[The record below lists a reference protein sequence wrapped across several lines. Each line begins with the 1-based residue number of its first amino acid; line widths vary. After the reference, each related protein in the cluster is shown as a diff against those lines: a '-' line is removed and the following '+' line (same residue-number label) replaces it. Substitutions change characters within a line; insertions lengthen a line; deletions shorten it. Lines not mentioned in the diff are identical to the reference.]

1 MKIKQILENIDLDP
15 KMLFLIDGFG
25 AILSAFLI
33 GVLLVKFENY
43 IGIPSSTLYFLA
55 TLPILF
61 AAYDLYC
68 FRKQNEKL
76 GRYLKGIAIINLLYC
91 FLSIGFAFYHS
102 RTITNLG
109 WTYIMVEILIVVT
122 LAILEL
128 EIAKRKI

>member
-1 MKIKQILENIDLDP
+1 MKINQILENIDLDP

>member
-43 IGIPSSTLYFLA
+43 IGIPTSTLYFLA

-76 GRYLKGIAIINLLYC
+76 GPYLKGIAIINLLYC

-102 RTITNLG
+102 RTITNSG
-109 WTYIMVEILIVVT
+109 WTYIIVEILIVVT
-122 LAILEL
+122 LAILEF

>member
-1 MKIKQILENIDLDP
+1 MKINQILENIDLDP

-43 IGIPSSTLYFLA
+43 IGIPTSTLYFLA
-55 TLPILF
+55 TLLILF

-109 WTYIMVEILIVVT
+109 WAYIIVEILIVVT